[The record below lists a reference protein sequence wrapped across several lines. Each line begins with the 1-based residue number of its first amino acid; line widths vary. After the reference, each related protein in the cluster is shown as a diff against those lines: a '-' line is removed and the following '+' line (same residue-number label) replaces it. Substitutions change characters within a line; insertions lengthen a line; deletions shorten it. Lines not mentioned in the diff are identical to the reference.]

1 MAAEAWKI
9 FDNVKEYIGDGT
21 LDMDA
26 GDAYFAMILVAS
38 GYTFDITDDTYADV
52 SASEL
57 SGNGYTTG
65 GNPLVSTT
73 WTQPSAGI
81 SMFDCA
87 DAQWTASGGAITARR
102 AIIVHVAAGSGD
114 PQSTDKL
121 IASSLL
127 DDSPADVTAS
137 DGGTFNV
144 NINANGVFRISGG
157 T

>member
-1 MAAEAWKI
+1 MTAEAWKI

-21 LDMDA
+21 IDCDDDL
-26 GDAYFAMILVAS
+26 FHMILVDS

-57 SGNGYTTG
+57 AEANGYETG
-65 GNPLVSTT
+65 GKVL
-73 WTQPSAGI
+73 TQTFTQASAGI

-127 DDSPADVTAS
+127 DDTPADVTAS

-144 NINANGVFRISGG
+144 NINASGVFRISGG